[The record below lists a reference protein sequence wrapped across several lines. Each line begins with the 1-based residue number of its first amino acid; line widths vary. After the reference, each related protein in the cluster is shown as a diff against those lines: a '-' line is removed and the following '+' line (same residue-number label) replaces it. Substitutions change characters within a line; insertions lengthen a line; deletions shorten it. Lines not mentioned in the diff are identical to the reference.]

1 MLQNLIE
8 NLLPDRKLPAP
19 IRYLL
24 RINPKRDQENQ
35 SDAGATAQNIL

>member
-8 NLLPDRKLPAP
+8 NLLPNHEFPAP

-35 SDAGATAQNIL
+35 SDAGTTDQDIL